1 MSFGGESWLIFP
13 PYAANT
19 DPSKLLF
26 QSQSECWTQ
35 SVRKYIHAQTAPGIA
50 LVKLHTITHVKSE
63 AITQAG
69 VIVAGFNGQM
79 QSVHYL
85 ACDFQSIAAPPDYF
99 LWSLALEGL
108 IWDEWRVW
116 VPVGMFYSSSSLGS
130 QSLTHLNALCRLRK
144 VILHIC
150 DLSTLC
156 LYMNRFN
163 LRKHRVGK
171 WIDGEGQGDSLSI

>member
-1 MSFGGESWLIFP
+1 MVCQCLQWFMSFGGESWLIFP

-85 ACDFQSIAAPPDYF
+85 ACDFQSIAAPPRLF
-99 LWSLALEGL
+99 LVKFGVGRL
-108 IWDEWRVW
+108 DPRW
-116 VPVGMFYSSSSLGS
+116 VKGLGS
-130 QSLTHLNALCRLRK
+130 RGNVLFFQFTWVS
-144 VILHIC
+144 VP
-150 DLSTLC
+150 
-156 LYMNRFN
+156 
-163 LRKHRVGK
+163 
-171 WIDGEGQGDSLSI
+171 DSS